1 MSEIERVVDAVA
13 ADLAWVSPEPVYV
26 GGATIGLF
34 LDALG
39 RSQLR
44 PTLDVDCIVPLVV
57 TRVAWWK
64 FEEGL
69 RARGWSPDPD
79 GPICRYRSP
88 GGIVVDLMSEDPG
101 VLGFSG
107 RWYRRVV
114 ERAERRLLVT
124 GRAVL
129 VAPPALLLAC
139 KLDAWRDRG
148 IRDPYASKDLEDI
161 VALLDGCRELEASVA
176 TADQEVRE
184 AIAVSLKEILE
195 DARYR
200 QAALCQLP
208 RGGDADAQEARVLA
222 LIARL
227 ACFTL

>member
-13 ADLAWVSPEPVYV
+13 ADLAWISPEPVYV

-44 PTLDVDCIVPLVV
+44 ATLDVDCIVPSVV

-64 FEEGL
+64 LEEGL

-79 GPICRYRSP
+79 GPICRYWSP
-88 GGIVVDLMSEDPG
+88 GGVVVDLMSEDPG

-107 RWYRRVV
+107 RWYPRVV
-114 ERAERRLLVT
+114 ERAERRTLVT
-124 GRAVL
+124 GRSVL
-129 VAPPALLLAC
+129 VAPPDLLLAC

-148 IRDPYASKDLEDI
+148 ARDPYASKDLEDI
-161 VALLDGCRELEASVA
+161 VALLDGCRELEASVVGG
-176 TADQEVRE
+176 DEDVRE
-184 AIAVSLKEILE
+184 AIAVGLTEILE
-195 DARYR
+195 HERYR
-200 QAALCQLP
+200 VAALGQLP

-222 LIARL
+222 LARRL
-227 ACFTL
+227 AGLTR